1 MTESLWRILAVPSAV
16 SAAHVA
22 AQFGGA
28 PPAVTLAGAAFA
40 LGGWAWAVWR
50 LAERADI
57 AETALAAQNARAT
70 EHKRVLDEL
79 RGGIAV
85 EVGGVHQEVDRV
97 NGLLRETIRTLTSAF
112 TRMNQQSQAQSQA
125 VSQMLSQ
132 GHSGGSLDVRHVAQ
146 RASGLLE
153 SLVHTMSEATR
164 QSAMSV
170 QRIDAMVKHLDSI
183 FELLGD
189 MKTIA
194 DQTNL
199 LALNAAIEAARA
211 GEAGR
216 GFAVVAEEVRN
227 LSERSTSFNEQIR
240 KLVFSSKDAVAQVRE
255 TVGMVAN
262 RDSETT
268 DRAKSEVTRWMGDMD
283 SLNHHLNEAVNS
295 VSACGENIRRAVED
309 AVRSLQFEDIATQA
323 LGAAARHANRIQMVG
338 TEAARLQGLVD
349 VPRTSALPTAPMSM
363 AIASEPMPMSMSAAA
378 PAPAILMPA
387 APVTMSMSME
397 SKPAAVNGHA
407 TDWRQPVH
415 KPVLQENMQAGSVE
429 LF

>member
-1 MTESLWRILAVPSAV
+1 MTESLWRILAVPSAA
-16 SAAHVA
+16 SAVHVA

-28 PPAVTLAGAAFA
+28 PTSVTLAGATFA

-50 LAERADI
+50 LASRADA
-57 AETALAAQNARAT
+57 AETALAAQTARAA

-79 RGGIAV
+79 RGGIAS

-97 NGLLRETIRTLTSAF
+97 NGLLREAIRTLTSAF
-112 TRMNQQSQAQSQA
+112 TRMNQQSQAQSHA

-153 SLVHTMSEATR
+153 GLVSSMTEATR
-164 QSAMSV
+164 QSAQSV

-227 LSERSTSFNEQIR
+227 LSERSTNFNEQIR
-240 KLVFSSKDAVAQVRE
+240 KLVFSSKDAVASVRE
-255 TVGMVAN
+255 TVGLVAN
-262 RDSETT
+262 RDSEAT
-268 DRAKSEVTRWMGDMD
+268 DRAKSEVTRWMSDMD
-283 SLNHHLNEAVNS
+283 SLNHHLNEAMGS
-295 VSACGENIRRAVED
+295 VSACGENIRRAVEE

-323 LGAAARHANRIQMVG
+323 LGSAARHASRIQMVG
-338 TEAARLQGLVD
+338 SEAARLQGLVD
-349 VPRTSALPTAPMSM
+349 VQRPVGYAM
-363 AIASEPMPMSMSAAA
+363 AA
-378 PAPAILMPA
+378 PAPAMPEP
-387 APVTMSMSME
+387 APAPAIMMPSAPAMAMPME
-397 SKPAAVNGHA
+397 AKPAGAVNGHA
-407 TDWRQPVH
+407 TDWRQPIH
-415 KPVLQENMQAGSVE
+415 KPVLQENMQPGAVE